1 MSYLTL
7 AKKIEQELAGN
18 AARRIELPEALQML
32 SGMHTEIR
40 SMAYEAGA
48 LSWAL
53 SLPDLRRQFEAT
65 ERAID
70 QLAAAGPTE
79 GAFREAI
86 AAHTKVWFEIVARY
100 HAHRERQ

>member
-18 AARRIELPEALQML
+18 AARRIELPEVLQML
-32 SGMHTEIR
+32 SGMHAEIQN
-40 SMAYEAGA
+40 MAYEAGA
-48 LSWAL
+48 LPWAM
-53 SLPDLRRQFEAT
+53 SLPDIRRQFEDT
-65 ERAID
+65 EAAIF
-70 QLAAAGPTE
+70 QIAAAGPTE